1 MGQLPALIWTV
12 AQHTTCLRHC
22 KLTVK
27 YIKKLRHRDLKKMIR
42 SLVERIVQKSLSLLA
57 GRRYERRRLD
67 EEEVGAANNKTV
79 PADVMDG
86 QFAVLAIEGK
96 EAKRFILEIDY
107 LADPEFLELL
117 DRAREEYGFG
127 QQGALSVPCRP
138 QELEK
143 IQESRS
149 RRNSLST

>member
-1 MGQLPALIWTV
+1 
-12 AQHTTCLRHC
+12 
-22 KLTVK
+22 
-27 YIKKLRHRDLKKMIR
+27 MIR
-42 SLVERIVQKSLSLLA
+42 SLIERILHKSLSLLV
-57 GRRYERRRLD
+57 GRRSATRQSDED
-67 EEEVGAANNKTV
+67 EEVAAGNNKAV

-96 EAKRFILEIDY
+96 EAKRFILELDY

>member
-1 MGQLPALIWTV
+1 
-12 AQHTTCLRHC
+12 
-22 KLTVK
+22 
-27 YIKKLRHRDLKKMIR
+27 MIR
-42 SLVERIVQKSLSLLA
+42 YLIERMVQKGLSLLVGKRCA
-57 GRRYERRRLD
+57 RGQLD
-67 EEEVGAANNKTV
+67 EEEEANKKKV

-86 QFAVLAIEGK
+86 QFAVLAVEGK
-96 EAKRFILEIDY
+96 ETKRFVLELDY
-107 LADPEFLELL
+107 LAEPEFLELL
-117 DRAREEYGFG
+117 DRAREEYGFR